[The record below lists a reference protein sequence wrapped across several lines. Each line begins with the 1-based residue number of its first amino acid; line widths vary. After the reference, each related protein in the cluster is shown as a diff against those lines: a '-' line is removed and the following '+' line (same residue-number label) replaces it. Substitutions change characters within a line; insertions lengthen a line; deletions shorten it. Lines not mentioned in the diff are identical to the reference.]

1 MTIGT
6 RILKL
11 KVKNEGENEVFQ
23 TFDHVHRDPE
33 VFLHHICRDKLS
45 LDSPFNIDILS
56 CLEKGDVT
64 FVSLW
69 GALRT
74 QVLRQKFL
82 I

>member
-45 LDSPFNIDILS
+45 LDSPF
-56 CLEKGDVT
+56 K
-64 FVSLW
+64 FV
-69 GALRT
+69 
-74 QVLRQKFL
+74 
-82 I
+82 